1 MKELV
6 KPTKLE
12 KQWQSTELY
21 NECGYNSCGVANDK
35 TICGY
40 NTCGGINSN
49 SSEEDDI
56 LF

>member
-21 NECGYNSCGVANDK
+21 GECSYTNFCWEANFKSYDYNFCY
-35 TICGY
+35 Y
-40 NTCGGINSN
+40 NVETGADVI
-49 SSEEDDI
+49 I
-56 LF
+56 F